1 MTQIGI
7 PTEVT
12 LIEIA
17 REKTLGGAIGLCV
30 RAAGLDPKQAQAAIN
45 ADKAQFSRWGSD
57 QEGIV
62 WAKFVALM
70 DACGNDAPLLW
81 MLHSRGYDVGSL
93 RKRESEMD
101 RQLREARERIQE
113 MERERDVQLKLLREL
128 RA

>member
-93 RKRESEMD
+93 RKRESEME

-128 RA
+128 RV